1 MDILKVE
8 NLGYSF
14 TSRGKGKIPVLEDV
28 NIEIKK
34 GDFVVILG
42 ESGCGKTTFL
52 NLLAGIYK
60 AGRGA
65 VYVND
70 SKITEPHFSRSFIF
84 QQPTLLPWLTVKEN
98 ITFGCN
104 IRGETRWL
112 NRRLAEYI
120 ELIGLVGSENL
131 YPHSLSQGMAQR
143 VAIARSL
150 IGNPEILLLDEP
162 FTALD
167 YYNKSRLQ
175 GELIKLWK
183 KLNFTTVFVTH
194 DIEEALI
201 VGQKIII
208 LGERPAKVVQTIDID
223 SPYPR
228 NIYDEKLSSIKLE
241 IQTLFKNL
249 YNSARR

>member
-1 MDILKVE
+1 MEKIRIE

-14 TSRGKGKIPVLEDV
+14 ITKRKDKIPVLDGV
-28 NIEIKK
+28 NFEIRG

-60 AGRGA
+60 AGKGA
-65 VYVND
+65 VFINGHEVNA
-70 SKITEPHFSRSFIF
+70 PHFSRSFIF
-84 QQPTLLPWLTVKEN
+84 QQPTLLPWLTVREN

-104 IRGETRWL
+104 IRGDTKWL
-112 NRRLAEYI
+112 SKRVEEYI

-175 GELIKLWK
+175 NELIKLWK

-208 LGERPAKVVQTIDID
+208 LGEKPAKVVQTIDID
-223 SPYPR
+223 APYPR
-228 NIYDEKLSSIKLE
+228 NIYDGKLSAIKE
-241 IQTLFKNL
+241 DIQKLFKNL
-249 YNSARR
+249 YI